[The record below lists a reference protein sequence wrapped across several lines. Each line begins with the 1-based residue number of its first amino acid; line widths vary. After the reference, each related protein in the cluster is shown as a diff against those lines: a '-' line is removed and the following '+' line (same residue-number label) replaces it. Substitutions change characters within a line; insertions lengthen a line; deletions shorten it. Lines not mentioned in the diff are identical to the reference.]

1 MSSGKI
7 RDNWERSVE
16 EHKRQMN
23 LLDEL
28 IPDDAFQDAEITEN
42 LTGKAPKPPTYL
54 PPKGGSSIDG

>member
-1 MSSGKI
+1 MSKS
-7 RDNWERSVE
+7 RDWEMTKDDRA
-16 EHKRQMN
+16 RQMN

-28 IPDDAFQDAEITEN
+28 IPDDAFQDADITEN